1 MKIRKKIKNVKKK
14 RTIKPSLK
22 TEVISYQNLTEKNL
36 KRIREIDDKFSKEVN
51 ELNLREFYDT
61 REYLE
66 GLKTKGQTPIMI
78 FLSKKNKDIA
88 FLDGRMDKEK
98 NMVLAF
104 SYTDPKYRERGIRT
118 KLGKKMYFV
127 FKSLGGKSIFPGSFS
142 VNKNAGKKLGK
153 LAWERQK
160 QQQIGWENAWKKL
173 NNSQKL
179 NIINSLR
186 GKISNKLL
194 DEREKILRG
203 SK

>member
-1 MKIRKKIKNVKKK
+1 
-14 RTIKPSLK
+14 
-22 TEVISYQNLTEKNL
+22 
-36 KRIREIDDKFSKEVN
+36 
-51 ELNLREFYDT
+51 
-61 REYLE
+61 
-66 GLKTKGQTPIMI
+66 
-78 FLSKKNKDIA
+78 
-88 FLDGRMDKEK
+88 MDKEK

>member
-88 FLDGRMDKEK
+88 F
-98 NMVLAF
+98 
-104 SYTDPKYRERGIRT
+104 
-118 KLGKKMYFV
+118 
-127 FKSLGGKSIFPGSFS
+127 
-142 VNKNAGKKLGK
+142 
-153 LAWERQK
+153 
-160 QQQIGWENAWKKL
+160 GW
-173 NNSQKL
+173 
-179 NIINSLR
+179 
-186 GKISNKLL
+186 
-194 DEREKILRG
+194 
-203 SK
+203 